1 MIIRHKFCYIL
12 VWSKLVSLY
21 FQLPDGQYSD
31 QQKETGQNNTHL
43 SLKLDIQKG
52 HSLKTKLNFFLGSLG
67 DVTQDDSQRRFS
79 AQHWVAMVEQCCNH
93 LKQCRNNV
101 ATLCCAKN
109 RRCESCRVT
118 SPLSSNDG
126 LTSKSRH
133 LKSEFPLDSNLI
145 GLISPS
151 RVIGQIILAGFEF

>member
-12 VWSKLVSLY
+12 VWSKLVWLY

-52 HSLKTKLNFFLGSLG
+52 HSLKTKHNFFLGSLG
-67 DVTQDDSQRRFS
+67 DVTQDDSQRRFL
-79 AQHWVAMVEQCCNH
+79 AQHCVAMLEQCCNH

-118 SPLSSNDG
+118 SPLSSND
-126 LTSKSRH
+126 S
-133 LKSEFPLDSNLI
+133 D
-145 GLISPS
+145 
-151 RVIGQIILAGFEF
+151 GFEEPSLEKVNSRWLPTLSGLLFHLGKFIKFSSWI